1 MAAEAANNLKAAK
14 PKGEPKCFKLIQ
26 IELRE
31 KRLLRSQASALQ
43 AGPFEREFS
52 WPSYPIPK
60 METRNKISQK
70 RSSEEQQV
78 KRCLSTKYTPIQK
91 SKSHNMDLNSL
102 INSWWVKG
110 STKRKTMKPTTEN
123 EHYQIKGHSEEDST
137 FPVQEVK
144 VDPKPKVTTT
154 HERAKR
160 PRKFI
165 PHRDPL
171 GLRTGVSPT
180 EYMEEVTKL
189 IREDDILV
197 PVSQIKA
204 EANQKVTHNAPPPT
218 VIELHRR
225 LVNGTNQLFDVPKSI
240 PAMIRSPYMQQAH
253 GINDTCVF
261 CKQKM
266 HRYQFFCP
274 RFKQLQPQ
282 EIRRFM
288 LDYNIECKMCL
299 GINHTTDHCKVNVK
313 RCNIK
318 TNGTNCGA
326 KHCRVLHPKEGKKNK
341 KETPQRRTCRDH
353 GTL

>member
-1 MAAEAANNLKAAK
+1 MAAEAANNRLAELLK

-31 KRLLRSQASALQ
+31 KRLLMSQESALQ

-189 IREDDILV
+189 IREDNILV

-204 EANQKVTHNAPPPT
+204 EANQEVTHNAPPLT

-261 CKQKM
+261 CKQKNA
-266 HRYQFFCP
+266 QIPIFLP
-274 RFKQLQPQ
+274 
-282 EIRRFM
+282 
-288 LDYNIECKMCL
+288 NIQTVTATRNQKIHVGL
-299 GINHTTDHCKVNVK
+299 
-313 RCNIK
+313 
-318 TNGTNCGA
+318 
-326 KHCRVLHPKEGKKNK
+326 
-341 KETPQRRTCRDH
+341 
-353 GTL
+353 